1 MNTSSNAPSGCSADL
16 SCEISGLENLGLKLP
31 SVTDPNRQAK
41 VVGIHAALT
50 KTFADLLATA
60 EGKYLVASFR
70 TAYPKAA
77 VTDEKALDL
86 VLWQIR

>member
-1 MNTSSNAPSGCSADL
+1 M
-16 SCEISGLENLGLKLP
+16 
-31 SVTDPNRQAK
+31 
-41 VVGIHAALT
+41 VGIHAALT